1 MAIFKS
7 LKILISRSLRNNSSF
22 APTRAFFS
30 VSISAAHSPT
40 PTPTPSLLPGNG
52 YIRRHFLFR
61 SRFLS
66 PALPPRYPSN
76 PPWKLLQSATPLLLR
91 SDFVQNFLKL
101 RALNLL
107 HQRAFPYNIEYDARR
122 LFLESGREE
131 FGEGAEIGA
140 SVGDDGIS
148 DSYLNL
154 PNLISFARMLSGPV
168 LGCVELEGL
177 GPQEVY
183 EFRQKDKQPYDAKWM
198 ILHDMYPYVFIGLA
212 VSGATDWLDGYVARK
227 MKINSVVGSYLD
239 PLADKVLIG
248 CVAVTMVERDLLHQA
263 GLVAIVVLRD
273 VALVGGAIYKR
284 ASSLDWKWNSWHDFF
299 NLNGAHAQKIEPLL
313 ISKVNTVFQLALV
326 AAALLQP
333 GFGNEETQLYINLLN
348 WLVVSTTVA
357 STVAYGVQNWRNRA
371 ALMKNSEF

>member
-7 LKILISRSLRNNSSF
+7 LKTLITPSLRNNSSF

-30 VSISAAHSPT
+30 VSTSAAHSPI
-40 PTPTPSLLPGNG
+40 PTPFLLPGNG

-66 PALPPRYPSN
+66 PASPTRYPSN

-122 LFLESGREE
+122 LLLESGREE
-131 FGEGAEIGA
+131 FREGAEIGA

-168 LGCVELEGL
+168 LG
-177 GPQEVY
+177 
-183 EFRQKDKQPYDAKWM
+183 WM
-198 ILHDMYPYVFIGLA
+198 ILHDMYSYAFIGLA

-227 MKINSVVGSYLD
+227 MRINSVVGSYLD

-248 CVAVTMVERDLLHQA
+248 CVALTMVEKDLLHS

-273 VALVGGAIYKR
+273 VALIGGAIYKR

-299 NLNGAHAQKIEPLL
+299 NLNGAHAEKVEPLL

-333 GFGNEETQLYINLLN
+333 GFGNEETRLYINLLSGFYHSSFN
-348 WLVVSTTVA
+348 CGIWGTKLE
-357 STVAYGVQNWRNRA
+357 
-371 ALMKNSEF
+371 K